1 MSRYRFGT
9 ALVAVAAASVA
20 ALSGAGAAS
29 AATTTTTATT
39 ASPASGR
46 CESESAEVDFA
57 GGGYWCY
64 GSHAKHRYPINRC
77 DVTEVDTGANWVAIW
92 AGPSPAYL
100 GYYSRAPYA
109 SFSLGGT
116 FCVGDIYIN
125 P

>member
-29 AATTTTTATT
+29 AATT

-46 CESESAEVDFA
+46 CESQSAEIDFA
-57 GGGYWCY
+57 SGYWCY
-64 GSHAKHRYPINRC
+64 GSHDKHRYPVNRC
-77 DVTEVDTGANWVAIW
+77 DVTEIDTGANWVAIW